1 MKGYIKIS
9 SESHEGPLQ
18 IECKCH
24 MNGFGDPCNI
34 VDAVLEAVCRDPEDK
49 QKILSAV
56 TANMIME
63 SITGERNSQKIVCPL
78 PDEEAPNDGPRVG
91 LDKNFFDFLN
101 RRGRDDG

>member
-9 SESHEGPLQ
+9 SASHEGPLQ

-34 VDAVLEAVCRDPEDK
+34 VDAVLEPEDK

-63 SITGERNSQKIVCPL
+63 SNSQKIVCPL
-78 PDEEAPNDGPRVG
+78 PDEDSPNDGPRVG
-91 LDKNFFDFLN
+91 MDKNFFDFLN

>member
-9 SESHEGPLQ
+9 SESHEGPLR
-18 IECKCH
+18 IECKAV
-24 MNGFGDPCNI
+24 MNSFDDPCNV
-34 VDAVLEAVCRDPEDK
+34 VDAVLEAVCREPEDK
-49 QKILSAV
+49 QRILSAV

-63 SITGERNSQKIVCPL
+63 RITGESNSQKIVCPM
-78 PDEEAPNDGPRVG
+78 PDEGASEDEPQVG